1 MWDGDWMIKEARIG
15 KTSHEGNA
23 VTYVRHPDHEGPL
36 TRLAD
41 GQVWHYVTDH
51 LGTPQEMYDQDGEIV
66 WAADFSAY
74 GLTARS
80 LAQEVDNPIRFPGQ
94 YHDEES
100 GLHYNRH
107 RYYDPN
113 VGRYI
118 TKDPIGLMG
127 GMNSY
132 AYVNGNP
139 VQAIDPLG
147 LKTGPVLLG
156 SGNVYRASAQP
167 PLPALSRNTAI
178 EGIYG
183 DVSNLAFRSPA
194 LPGEWV
200 GVNVPWSM
208 PTIRQYCAKGYFGDS
223 PLGTVTDNSGGQ
235 CRRQQDVQT
244 QSIVPEGWSD
254 RRKFTCTEW
263 VPYDSA
269 I

>member
-1 MWDGDWMIKEARIG
+1 
-15 KTSHEGNA
+15 
-23 VTYVRHPDHEGPL
+23 L

-80 LAQEVDNPIRFPGQ
+80 LAREVDNPIRFPGQ
-94 YHDEES
+94 YHDAES

-118 TKDPIGLMG
+118 TKDPIGLWG
-127 GMNSY
+127 WLNEY

-139 VQAIDPLG
+139 IQAVDPLG
-147 LKTGPVLLG
+147 LRTGPVRLG
-156 SGNVYRASAQP
+156 LGNVYRADVMPPQPGMAQNSAAASLMGEIANYP
-167 PLPALSRNTAI
+167 FKNDR
-178 EGIYG
+178 
-183 DVSNLAFRSPA
+183 

-208 PTIRQYCAKGYFGDS
+208 PELGTYCADGYYSGDFLLS
-223 PLGTVTDNSGGQ
+223 DNSWNT
-235 CRRQQDVQT
+235 CKPARQSTKLSFV
-244 QSIVPEGWSD
+244 SEGKSSK
-254 RRKFTCTEW
+254 KFVCTKW
-263 VPYDSA
+263 VIYE
-269 I
+269 IKH